1 MKGGTGGAQKREGMA
16 RGPDRV
22 IRKGRMCSKRGGE
35 GLIGTERQGTEE
47 EILRRANE
55 WMEAV
60 RQKDI
65 EALES
70 MLAREYMLQ
79 APGIGRM
86 PRDQWLGAIDV
97 YDIRSFEF
105 DDVQVHIYEST
116 AVMRSRYTQEATYQ
130 GGDRSA
136 EFLVTDVWNRRDG
149 RWQVVTRHTSV

>member
-1 MKGGTGGAQKREGMA
+1 MA
-16 RGPDRV
+16 LVPDRM
-22 IRKGRMCSKRGGE
+22 IRKGCMSSVRGGE
-35 GLIGTERQGTEE
+35 GLIGTERQDTEE
-47 EILRRANE
+47 EILRLANE

-65 EALES
+65 ETLES

-86 PRDQWLGAIDV
+86 PRDQWLGAIGV

-105 DDVQVHIYEST
+105 DDVQVHIYGGT

>member
-1 MKGGTGGAQKREGMA
+1 
-16 RGPDRV
+16 
-22 IRKGRMCSKRGGE
+22 
-35 GLIGTERQGTEE
+35 
-47 EILRRANE
+47 
-55 WMEAV
+55 MEAV

-65 EALES
+65 EALEP

-86 PRDQWLGAIDV
+86 PRDQWLDAIGV

-105 DDVQVHIYEST
+105 DDVQVHIYGGT
-116 AVMRSRYTQEATYQ
+116 TVMRSRYTQEVTYQ

-149 RWQVVTRHTSV
+149 R